1 MVTKINGTTGVDK
14 VQNGVVTSSAFA
26 SGTTL
31 DAYGFHA
38 YRTSTVNVNNATIP
52 WNATKI
58 DTESGFNTSTGI
70 YTIPKTGY
78 WLFHLIIT
86 SATSQGAPLF
96 SLNVNGVRVRDMIEG
111 LSFGVNAERHASGI
125 VYCTSGQAARI
136 DVGIASFDVQ
146 GNSTGGEFHSSFMG
160 FFIGN

>member
-1 MVTKINGTTGVDK
+1 MVTKINGTTGIDK
-14 VQNGVVTSSAFA
+14 VQNGVVTSSSLA
-26 SGTTL
+26 SGVTL

-58 DTESGFNTSTGI
+58 DTESAFNTSTGI

-86 SATSQGAPLF
+86 SAGAQGAPLF
-96 SLNVNGVRVRDMIEG
+96 ALHVDGVRVRDMIEG
-111 LSFGVNAERHASGI
+111 LSFSTNTERHASGI
-125 VYCTSGQAARI
+125 VYCTSGQSARI
-136 DVGIASFDVQ
+136 DVGITAFDVQ
-146 GNSTGGEFHSSFMG
+146 GNSTGGEFQSSFMG